1 MPPKRKN
8 DAGDEKPSERK
19 KQKLAFARTIAVQP
33 VNTVSSTQN
42 ASTSTL
48 HEGLHRLPSAIDV
61 ERFAEARSFEIDA
74 MQTAIKNASGSSTS
88 RAWQALPRHLRRRA
102 ASHDVRRVPTRLRDK
117 ARTEMDPVR
126 KKILGRSMPKRGK
139 AKRLSRSELFLKR
152 QRDKLWLESHLWHA
166 KRMKMENM
174 WGYRLAV
181 HPTEKAFRPSHRAS
195 LHGSILHDASYHSL
209 IELKGPERILRTI
222 LEACCDPQVQGP
234 GAKRYTTGSRAL
246 ETHIYKPGS
255 YPFDLIA
262 PISVIWK
269 PLTCISSS
277 TEDCSTGKAQ
287 APKNRSQKNAAK
299 QRRKGKGKEMDSAQP
314 DCEATRVVW
323 LRSHP
328 SVFNEVFSSLQ
339 AAASSVLDAAK
350 RSMGE
355 EEKDIDVQLSDLR
368 GQINVFEIM
377 GPKSSQV
384 LKGALNPVPQDH
396 RTEFTQFWK
405 ALTDVQTTGSIPRG
419 MIVGFKVNDP
429 RLKFPPKNAKPKPSD
444 SDHAAATI
452 TTFPSATLAQ
462 SEIWDDTTRN
472 ALLTPRYKKKDL
484 DERRSKNLVPG
495 TPLKP
500 LRQDDRIPVLLIQRS
515 LECSASESQSI
526 HGWTLIIPA
535 GWSMAFFSSL
545 IFTGTRVGGQRERQ
559 TQAFEAGTAYFPRD
573 YPSSSGYDIYATARE
588 QEERARWERK
598 PPAKRP
604 NFEKLETRSP
614 WKADWHVVL
623 GLQSTDAGEEGFVTT
638 QREEPVIEVQEGM
651 KPWLL
656 RGSEV
661 SSILSN
667 VSKLFNHAAGLLQEI
682 NRLRLKRSHDP
693 LDGSIKAEQLLKAAL
708 VSVRVTMCKRG
719 APDDLALIY
728 SMADD
733 EVKKWE
739 KALQKARNIRV
750 ALDEETVEEVEL
762 SGIKPPSSSIVGY
775 VTTGHFSLSQGEG
788 FAIGALT
795 VVRLLELQEQSH
807 RLYPNATCKTPP
819 LMVKV
824 RNGNTQQCRAAYVE
838 ILNT

>member
-1 MPPKRKN
+1 
-8 DAGDEKPSERK
+8 
-19 KQKLAFARTIAVQP
+19 
-33 VNTVSSTQN
+33 
-42 ASTSTL
+42 
-48 HEGLHRLPSAIDV
+48 
-61 ERFAEARSFEIDA
+61 
-74 MQTAIKNASGSSTS
+74 
-88 RAWQALPRHLRRRA
+88 
-102 ASHDVRRVPTRLRDK
+102 
-117 ARTEMDPVR
+117 
-126 KKILGRSMPKRGK
+126 
-139 AKRLSRSELFLKR
+139 
-152 QRDKLWLESHLWHA
+152 
-166 KRMKMENM
+166 
-174 WGYRLAV
+174 
-181 HPTEKAFRPSHRAS
+181 
-195 LHGSILHDASYHSL
+195 
-209 IELKGPERILRTI
+209 
-222 LEACCDPQVQGP
+222 
-234 GAKRYTTGSRAL
+234 
-246 ETHIYKPGS
+246 
-255 YPFDLIA
+255 
-262 PISVIWK
+262 
-269 PLTCISSS
+269 
-277 TEDCSTGKAQ
+277 
-287 APKNRSQKNAAK
+287 
-299 QRRKGKGKEMDSAQP
+299 
-314 DCEATRVVW
+314 
-323 LRSHP
+323 
-328 SVFNEVFSSLQ
+328 
-339 AAASSVLDAAK
+339 
-350 RSMGE
+350 
-355 EEKDIDVQLSDLR
+355 
-368 GQINVFEIM
+368 
-377 GPKSSQV
+377 
-384 LKGALNPVPQDH
+384 
-396 RTEFTQFWK
+396 
-405 ALTDVQTTGSIPRG
+405 
-419 MIVGFKVNDP
+419 
-429 RLKFPPKNAKPKPSD
+429 
-444 SDHAAATI
+444 
-452 TTFPSATLAQ
+452 
-462 SEIWDDTTRN
+462 
-472 ALLTPRYKKKDL
+472 
-484 DERRSKNLVPG
+484 
-495 TPLKP
+495 
-500 LRQDDRIPVLLIQRS
+500 
-515 LECSASESQSI
+515 
-526 HGWTLIIPA
+526 
-535 GWSMAFFSSL
+535 MAFFSSL

-750 ALDEETVEEVEL
+750 ALDEETVEEVEVLLDNHRLDLRLTRLIQL

-807 RLYPNATCKTPP
+807 RLVWCLFN
-819 LMVKV
+819 
-824 RNGNTQQCRAAYVE
+824 AYVF
-838 ILNT
+838 IPGTFQTVPKCDMQDPTTYGQGAQW